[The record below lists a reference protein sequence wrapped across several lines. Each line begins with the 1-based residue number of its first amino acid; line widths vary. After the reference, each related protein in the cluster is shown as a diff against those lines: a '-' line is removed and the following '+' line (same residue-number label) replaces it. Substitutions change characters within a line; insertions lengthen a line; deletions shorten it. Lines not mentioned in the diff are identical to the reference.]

1 MPFRWLR
8 IDLYSLKETEYN
20 KILGMLNRIS
30 MVPIKVYAKRI
41 HLRHKIRTFYNNIE
55 YFNTEMNK
63 MFIKIDN
70 ANKDDR

>member
-1 MPFRWLR
+1 
-8 IDLYSLKETEYN
+8 
-20 KILGMLNRIS
+20 MLNRIS